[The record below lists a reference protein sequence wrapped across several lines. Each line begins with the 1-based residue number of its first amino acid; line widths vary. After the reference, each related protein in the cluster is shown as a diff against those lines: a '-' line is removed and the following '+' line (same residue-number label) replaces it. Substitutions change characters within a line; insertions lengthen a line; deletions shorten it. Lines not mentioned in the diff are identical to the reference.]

1 MDSRDSDI
9 DFIEVVNQSH
19 QESSRPGSVQEYE
32 GDIENHDRVNENEG
46 LHTERIGCDGL
57 AGNIELEFGG
67 VVDRFG
73 LGQSGVPG
81 PSGLGGGSDKPCS
94 SSSKPGQSGS
104 SGVVNN
110 RKHRP
115 NMTELIEL
123 LDKSRL
129 KM

>member
-1 MDSRDSDI
+1 MGQVDSRGSDI
-9 DFIEVVNQSH
+9 DFIEVVDQSH

-46 LHTERIGCDGL
+46 LHTER
-57 AGNIELEFGG
+57 

-81 PSGLGGGSDKPCS
+81 PSGLGGGSDKPSS
-94 SSSKPGQSGS
+94 SSSKPGS
-104 SGVVNN
+104 SGLVNN
-110 RKHRP
+110 RKHRH

>member
-9 DFIEVVNQSH
+9 DFIEVVNQAH

-32 GDIENHDRVNENEG
+32 GDIENHEELHNEK
-46 LHTERIGCDGL
+46 IGCDRL
-57 AGNIELEFGG
+57 AGNLELEFGG

-123 LDKSRL
+123 LDKSSL

>member
-1 MDSRDSDI
+1 MGQVDSRGSDI
-9 DFIEVVNQSH
+9 DFIEVVDQSH

-46 LHTERIGCDGL
+46 LHIERIGCDGL

-81 PSGLGGGSDKPCS
+81 PSGLGGGSDKPSS
-94 SSSKPGQSGS
+94 SSSKPGS
-104 SGVVNN
+104 SGLVNN
-110 RKHRP
+110 RKHRH